1 MLGTPVHG
9 ARWRAEKTRMRE
21 ELTHKWL
28 PLVIED
34 ACTGCG
40 LCVAACGPACLE
52 TQNLVA
58 ILTRPQDCGSEEH
71 CIAACPEDAI
81 HMAWLPSEGDRS
93 LGCWRSAQQIRA
105 GFISAPDEV
114 PA

>member
-1 MLGTPVHG
+1 VH
-9 ARWRAEKTRMRE
+9 E
-21 ELTHKWL
+21 ERTHKWL
-28 PLVIED
+28 PVVLED

-58 ILTRPQDCGSEEH
+58 ILTRSEDCGSEEH
-71 CIAACPEDAI
+71 CIRACPEDAI
-81 HMAWLPSEGDRS
+81 HMAWVPSEGDRS
-93 LGCWRSAQQIRA
+93 LGCWRSAEQIET
-105 GFISAPDEV
+105 GFCSAPDEI

>member
-1 MLGTPVHG
+1 MLVAAADQDSREHEEYTV
-9 ARWRAEKTRMRE
+9 KE

-28 PLVIED
+28 PVVVEE

-58 ILTRPQDCGSEEH
+58 ILPRPEDCGSEEH
-71 CIAACPEDAI
+71 CIRACPEDAI
-81 HMAWLPSEGDRS
+81 RMAWVPSKGDHS
-93 LGCWRSAQQIRA
+93 LGCWRSAEQIRA
-105 GFISAPDEV
+105 GFCSAPDEI